1 MSRLK
6 IREISARVAN
16 LERRMQQDIPG
27 FRAAIRDQN
36 EVVRL
41 THEFVVA
48 SAKGRQEREA
58 ILLSVAQDKVEAQAK
73 LHRRL
78 HRAERWSFV
87 QSVAIVLL
95 LGAWVWSLQ

>member
-36 EVVRL
+36 EMIRHS
-41 THEFVVA
+41 HEIVAA

-58 ILLSVAQDKVEAQAK
+58 IWLSVAQGQVEAQAK
-73 LHRRL
+73 LHHRL
-78 HRAERWSFV
+78 SRAERWSFV